1 MTHEQEHII
10 IRHYKDRVSY
20 YGLPEMPA
28 WVFGAAPIVAFI
40 AGALIF

>member
-20 YGLPEMPA
+20 YGLRGYSVPRRLWHSSP
-28 WVFGAAPIVAFI
+28 GR
-40 AGALIF
+40 